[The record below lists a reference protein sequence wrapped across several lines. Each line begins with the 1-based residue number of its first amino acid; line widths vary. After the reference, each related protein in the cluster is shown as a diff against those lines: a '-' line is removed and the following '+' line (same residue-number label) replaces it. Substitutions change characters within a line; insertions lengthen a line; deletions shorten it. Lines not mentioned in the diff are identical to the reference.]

1 MSEPVLS
8 CISAC
13 AVQDELRHVR
23 ALLQLEQK
31 EEQAQFKLKNA
42 SASIKDV

>member
-1 MSEPVLS
+1 MSEPIQS
-8 CISAC
+8 CIKAC

-31 EEQAQFKLKNA
+31 EEQAQFKQQL
-42 SASIKDV
+42 SVSMQIV